1 MTPWRDL
8 LRPSVIDVG
17 AYRPGVSG
25 DEAKAR
31 YGLEKVVRLNWNE
44 NLFGPLPGV
53 LDEVA
58 VSLEAAWSYP
68 EDSYEEFRHAV
79 GTWTSAAPEQV
90 IPGHGIQA
98 LTLALVCAFV
108 DRGDA
113 VVIPTPTYGL
123 YAQACRVGGAVV
135 HRVPCDNAL
144 GVDLEAV
151 AQAARDHSAKLAW
164 VCDPNNPTG
173 LRLDEADWAEF
184 LAVVPP
190 SCVIVVDEAYGDYI
204 EPELRIDRMSE
215 VAQGRPIVVLRTFS
229 KIFGLAGLRLG
240 YALVHES
247 LAPYLNAVHEP
258 FNVNR
263 AALAGGL
270 ASLRRVELLDA
281 RREQARRAR
290 ERLVAPLSAAGIRC
304 LSSDA
309 NFVLVDVGVDDDH
322 VCEVL
327 GREGFLLRPGSELG
341 LPGYVRVTTGEERL
355 MEQVGS
361 RIAAAAERERS
372 TAPSRSA
379 WPDDALS
386 RPGR

>member
-1 MTPWRDL
+1 MTRWRDL

-25 DEAKAR
+25 DETKVR

-58 VSLEAAWSYP
+58 GSLEAAWSYP

-79 GTWTSAAPEQV
+79 GAWTSAAPEQV

-98 LTLALVCAFV
+98 LTLALVSAFV

-123 YAQACRVGGAVV
+123 YAQACQVGGAVV
-135 HRVPCDNAL
+135 HRVPCDAGL
-144 GVDLEAV
+144 GIDLEAV
-151 AQAARDHSAKLAW
+151 AKAARDHSAKLAW

-173 LRLDEADWAEF
+173 LRLNDADWAEF

-190 SCVIVVDEAYGDYI
+190 DCVIVVDEAYGDYI
-204 EPELRIDRMSE
+204 DPELRIDRTAE
-215 VAQGRPIVVLRTFS
+215 VAQGRLIVVLRTFS

-240 YALVHES
+240 YVLVHES
-247 LAPYLNAVHEP
+247 LAPYLSAVHEP

-270 ASLRRVELLDA
+270 ASLRRVELLDS
-281 RREQARRAR
+281 RREQVRRAR
-290 ERLVAPLSAAGIRC
+290 ERLLVPLRAAGIRC
-304 LSSDA
+304 LGSDA
-309 NFVLVDVGVDDDH
+309 NFVLVDAGVDDGR
-322 VCEVL
+322 VCDML
-327 GREGFLLRPGSELG
+327 AREGLLLRPGSELG
-341 LPGYVRVTTGEERL
+341 LSGYVRVTTGEEGL
-355 MEQVGS
+355 MDQVGA
-361 RIAAAAERERS
+361 RIVEAVDRERS
-372 TAPSRSA
+372 TAPPRSA
-379 WPDDALS
+379 RPDDALS